1 MIDDIFDTDE
11 ESLFPAILNL
21 ASNAHI
27 STNATCGEKGPEMF
41 CKLVEHVPGRPLRNA
56 QCRICDYN
64 SANSK
69 EQHPISNAIDGT
81 NHWWQSPS
89 IQNGRE
95 YHWVTITLDLRQIFQ
110 VAYIIIKAA
119 NAPRPGNWILER
131 SVNGIEFS
139 PWQYYA
145 ISDTECLTRY
155 NVTPRLGPPT
165 YKKDNE
171 VICTSYYSKL
181 VPLEHGEIHTSLIN
195 GRPSAD
201 DPSPALLEFTSA
213 RYIRL
218 RLQRIRTLNA
228 DLMTLSH
235 HDPKDVDPIVTR
247 RYYYSIKDI
256 SIGGMCICYGH
267 ARSCP
272 LDKHTEKLQCQCEHN
287 TCGESC
293 NECCPG
299 YHQAPWRPGT
309 ISAGNKCERCNCH
322 NKTED
327 CYYDQRVADEKK
339 SINIFGQFKGGGV
352 CINCTQH
359 TTGINC
365 DVCSN
370 GYYRPQKVS
379 PYDNN
384 PCRPCECDL
393 FGSFGFDC
401 VKDNNHADPQKDIQ
415 PGQCHCKEGYAGKK
429 CDHCAFG
436 YKGYPNC
443 IRCNC
448 SLVGSINDD
457 PCSEPCL
464 CKENVEGE
472 NCDRCKSGFYNL
484 QERNPQGC
492 TECFCFG
499 VSDVCESLPWSTTKV
514 SSMIGWEVTTL
525 YSSKTIQPQE
535 NHFDKSHQISIND
548 TEVAKVLNPPYY
560 WSAPKSYLGNK
571 LTAFGGSLKYTVSYD
586 IPMDSTDSDLVSS
599 VDVIIQGNGYILST
613 RSEGLSLQPY
623 EEYSSTVHLIS
634 ENFVDFNT
642 KKSIDRD
649 TLMTVLVNV
658 TRILLRASYNTAEKS
673 VYRLDSVTLDTANAN
688 LIDLS
693 SAVHVEYCECPQGY
707 SGISCE
713 SCVPGY
719 YRVDAILFGGIC
731 LPCEC
736 NGHATECDSHGVCI
750 ACEHNTTGES
760 CEQCL
765 PGFYGMPSRGTTEDC
780 QPCACPLRSATNNFS
795 PTCHLDNRDE
805 VVCDKCAPGYAGVRC
820 ERCANGY
827 YGNPLV
833 PGKPCIPCD
842 CNGNVNPL
850 EDGHCHS
857 VTGECLKCIG
867 NTVGHHC
874 ERCADGYY
882 GDAVTN
888 KHCYVCEC
896 DINGSVSSVCH
907 HETGLCQCKA
917 NVVGKRCDKCLFGY
931 YGLSTTASC
940 LPCLCSKIGSATEDC
955 NEEGQC
961 RCALGVAGD
970 KCGHCAPGFYAF
982 QDGGCKPCDCA
993 HTHNTCDKDSGQCI
1007 CAPHTTGEKCELC
1020 EENFWGH
1027 DIEKG
1032 CKACNCSQLGSL
1044 SLQCDQLTSQCQC
1057 KQGYGG
1063 DRCALCALGY
1073 RDYPDC
1079 IPCDC
1084 DVRGSKAEMC
1094 NQGMCSCE
1102 EETGVCVCKDNVFG
1116 LHCNE
1121 CKSGTFALH
1130 AINPL
1135 GCIPCFCSGMTEFC
1149 AEVEG
1154 YVRIPITL
1162 TLEQELLHVVSL
1174 SNFTG
1179 TSEGVFSQFP
1189 DIVMDAATVRQH
1201 LNAEPFYWKL
1211 PDQFQG
1217 NQLMSYGGK
1226 LKYSVAFFALDD
1238 LGTANLEPQVLIKGG
1253 RPRKQVIYVD
1263 VPAPENGLRQD
1274 EEILMME
1281 NTWKYFNAVS
1291 DESVSHSDFM
1301 SVLSHI
1307 EYILIKASYGQG
1319 LQQSRISNVSMDI
1332 AVKADYMPLAKEP
1345 AHHIEKCLCPGGY
1358 AGLSCQDCAPGYYR
1372 ERHGNAH
1379 LKMLPSVVSL
1389 CVPCQCNNHSS
1400 ACDSET
1406 GKCLD
1411 CRENTVG
1418 DHCNICAPGYYG
1430 KVKGSINDCS
1440 LCACPRTNPERCS
1453 PGYYGHPRVPGG
1465 KCQQCQ
1471 CNQNGSLHHHC
1482 DHISGQ
1488 CVCKQGVTGQ
1498 LCDQCDSRHILVENE
1513 CVSCDDDCT
1522 GQLLNDLDNFDKAV
1536 HLVNFTGAILAP
1548 YGALSD
1554 LENATKHLKDALG
1567 VEESP
1572 ISLMKIMNGNLDTI
1586 SNVSDQ
1592 FYNELTRILE
1602 REENLNNATE
1612 STLNKSK
1619 ELAKF
1624 INTLQASMKVLVE
1637 MAATLNTTGD
1647 SDFPQSNK
1655 TLQKLQDDIPMML
1668 DIMRRRYSQKLHQDS
1683 IHELKSAEKL
1693 LTRIQREYWR
1703 PQQKIKDIQKAAKR
1717 ALSDHS
1723 SKHQEAQ
1730 DVVNIANSNTEEAR
1744 RLLVPIN
1751 NNLNE
1756 FNNKKLNVKE
1766 DEALSVMLIKEGKI
1780 QTTAATAFARD
1791 IFNSTSDL
1799 EIHQDE
1805 LMLWSSKLRQHV
1817 DDLVMQMSTRGALE
1831 LVYKTEDHVAELEKN
1846 VHALDSGLLNVRN
1859 VTVNV
1864 TNSVHV
1870 YSTIKNLVESAENLA
1885 SDVTKIVYEPIH
1897 VQREPFNITG
1907 ENVLHLG
1914 STVLTDAKHLD
1925 KKYDG
1930 LRSGLNEINIKVE
1943 RLKAKASGIA
1953 KRFND
1958 SLLQLTAL
1966 PRDTNENILAIKRL
1980 ALSAN
1985 LTSLNGI
1992 SHTDGFSEKL
2002 WNSSSALSKVN
2013 DTLQKTNELIIDST
2027 NAAASAEKKV
2037 NEVEIQ
2043 AGLLYGRLKP
2053 LKILEENLSRN
2064 ISEIKE
2070 LINQARKQAAS
2081 IKVAVSV
2088 EKDCI
2093 RAYQP
2098 QILSTNYN
2106 TLTLNVKTMEPDNL
2120 LFYLGSNGKARFA
2133 KTGTLSVEETSSPQK
2148 PIRSATSPGTATVL
2162 DVNLSTLM
2170 FIGGLGGQIKK
2181 SPSIKVT
2188 HFKGC
2193 IGETFLN
2200 GRPVGLWNFMEREGK
2215 CTGCFGSPQYEDPS
2229 FHFDGSGY
2237 SVVEKSLRPT
2247 VTQIILFFN
2256 TFSTNGLLV
2265 YLASNGTKD
2274 FLTLELV
2281 DGRIKVT
2288 VDLGSGPLT
2297 LKTEN
2302 RYNNGT
2308 WYKLSFRRNKKEGI
2322 LAVMDAY
2329 SLNSK
2334 EIKQGESSG
2343 VASDLNRSDKDP
2355 IYIGGLPRSRTVRKG
2370 VHSRTFVG
2378 CMKNLEISRSTFDLL
2393 KNSYGVRKG
2402 CILEPIRSANILHN
2416 GYIELPPKHLLVESE
2431 LMATFATKNSSGI
2444 ILVGLS
2450 KGEAKRR
2457 RRQVHLPF
2465 FSIMLVNGHLAVQVL
2480 AGDRASAKRVMV
2492 KSNNGTY
2499 SDGKEHSV
2507 ILTRNK
2513 RIISVQVDES
2523 KPEEI
2528 RLGLMA
2534 ESRPINISKLFVGGI
2549 PAEESISGLMMMDSF
2564 YGCIANVIFNTEFLD
2579 FTTAVR
2585 YEGVDMDSCFP
2596 SDKSKP
2602 VIQPEDFEIRSE
2614 IQMLPSSLKSFSQ
2627 AKEKQCSENGEL
2639 KYVSNA
2645 HQFGVTRNSHL
2656 MLLFNQSTVR
2666 KKFSVQLRVRTLAS
2680 SGLIYYTAHQK
2691 QVDYAAL
2698 QLQEGKLRFS
2708 FDLGKG
2714 QSVVSHG
2721 AMISD
2726 GKWHTVE
2733 TDYAKRKGIIIVD
2746 GQATEAVNVSGDGNT
2761 LDVDGKLYL
2770 GGLPL
2775 GYLTKNVRNIT
2786 RSIPACISEVT
2797 INSKQ
2802 LDSLVSTFAVNKCY
2816 ATIQKGTYFD
2826 GSGFAALVREGYK
2839 VRSEINITFEFRT
2852 NVVNGVLLGISSAKI
2867 DAIGLE
2873 IVNGKI
2879 LFNVN
2884 NGAGRIKASYEPK
2897 GMTNLCDGQ
2906 WHKVQ
2911 AMKNKHHIALIVDGN
2926 VVQTDNPH
2934 VHSTSADTNNPI
2946 YVGGYPADIKQ
2957 NCLTTKN
2964 SFQGCLRNFML
2975 IKAQQADF
2983 LDFSEAF
2990 DLSGVFPHSC
3000 PAA

>member
-1 MIDDIFDTDE
+1 MGFRLLPVE
-11 ESLFPAILNL
+11 LKPPPSALKRMKKFAEVELNSFGSGAGLFPAILNL

-64 SANSK
+64 K
-69 EQHPISNAIDGT
+69 QHPISNAIDGT

-131 SVNGIEFS
+131 SVNGIEFN

-247 RYYYSIKDI
+247 R
-256 SIGGMCICYGH
+256 
-267 ARSCP
+267 
-272 LDKHTEKLQCQCEHN
+272 KLQCQCEHN

-322 NKTED
+322 SKTED
-327 CYYDQRVADEKK
+327 CYYDQRVADEQK

-365 DVCSN
+365 DVCSD

-393 FGSFGFDC
+393 LGSFGFDC
-401 VKDNNHADPQKDIQ
+401 VKDNNHADPQKGIQ
-415 PGQCHCKEGYAGKK
+415 PGQCHCKEGRKVLE
-429 CDHCAFG
+429 
-436 YKGYPNC
+436 N
-443 IRCNC
+443 
-448 SLVGSINDD
+448 V
-457 PCSEPCL
+457 
-464 CKENVEGE
+464 KENVEGE
-472 NCDRCKSGFYNL
+472 NCDHCKSGFYNL

-499 VSDVCESLPWSTTKV
+499 VSDVCESLPWSSTKV
-514 SSMIGWEVTTL
+514 SSVIGWEVTTL

-535 NHFDKSHQISIND
+535 DQFDKSHQISIND

-571 LTAFGGSLKYTVSYD
+571 LTSFGGYLKYTVSYD

-599 VDVIIQGNGYILST
+599 VDVIIQGNGHILST

-623 EEYSSTVHLIS
+623 EEYSSAVHLIS

-642 KKSIDRD
+642 KKSIDQD

-673 VYRLDSVTLDTANAN
+673 VYRLGSVTLDTANAN

-731 LPCEC
+731 LPCDC
-736 NGHATECDSHGVCI
+736 NGHAMECDSHGVCI
-750 ACEHNTTGES
+750 ACEHNTTGQS

-780 QPCACPLRSATNNFS
+780 QPCACPLRSATNNYLFLVS
-795 PTCHLDNRDE
+795 VLLVIWITEMKLSVINVLQDMQE
-805 VVCDKCAPGYAGVRC
+805 
-820 ERCANGY
+820 CANGY

-888 KHCYVCEC
+888 KHCYACEC
-896 DINGSVSSVCH
+896 DINGSVSSACH

-970 KCGHCAPGFYAF
+970 KCEHCAPGFYAF

-1020 EENFWGH
+1020 EENFWDH

-1032 CKACNCSQLGSL
+1032 CKACNCSHIGSL

-1073 RDYPDC
+1073 RNYPDC

-1094 NQGMCSCE
+1094 NQGICSCE
-1102 EETGVCVCKDNVFG
+1102 EETGDNVFG

-1226 LKYSVAFFALDD
+1226 LKYSVAFYALDG

-1379 LKMLPSVVSL
+1379 LKVLPSVVSL

-1411 CRENTVG
+1411 CRDNTIG

-1430 KVKGSINDCS
+1430 NPTCVAKGIKDFHCN
-1440 LCACPRTNPERCS
+1440 ACVTGYEGQYCERCS

-1488 CVCKQGVTGQ
+1488 CVCKQA
-1498 LCDQCDSRHILVENE
+1498 
-1513 CVSCDDDCT
+1513 CDDDCT
-1522 GQLLNDLDNFDKAV
+1522 GRLLNDLDNFDKAML
-1536 HLVNFTGAILAP
+1536 LVNFTGAILAP

-1567 VEESP
+1567 VEGSP
-1572 ISLMKIMNGNLDTI
+1572 NSLMKTMNGNLDTI

-1592 FYNELTRILE
+1592 FYKELTGILE
-1602 REENLNNATE
+1602 RGENLNNATE
-1612 STLNKSK
+1612 GTLNKSK

-1624 INTLQASMKVLVE
+1624 INTMQAPIKVLVE
-1637 MAATLNTTGD
+1637 MAATLNTTGG

-1668 DIMRRRYSQKLHQDS
+1668 DIMRGRYFQQLHQDS
-1683 IHELKSAEKL
+1683 IHELKGAEML

-1723 SKHQEAQ
+1723 SKDQEAQ
-1730 DVVNIANSNTEEAR
+1730 DVVNIANSNTEEAK

-1756 FNNKKLNVKE
+1756 FNNKKQNVKE
-1766 DEALSVMLIKEGKI
+1766 DEALSVTLIKEGKI
-1780 QTTAATAFARD
+1780 QTTAAAAFARD
-1791 IFNSTSDL
+1791 IFNSMSDL

-1831 LVYKTEDHVAELEKN
+1831 LVYKTEDHAAELEKN

-1897 VQREPFNITG
+1897 VQRGPFNITG
-1907 ENVLHLG
+1907 KNVLHLG
-1914 STVLTDAKHLD
+1914 STVLTDTKHLD

-1953 KRFND
+1953 KKFND

-1985 LTSLNGI
+1985 LTAFNGI
-1992 SHTDGFSEKL
+1992 SHTNGFSEKL

-2120 LFYLGSNGKARFA
+2120 LFYLGSNGETDFMAVEMRRGKVAFLWDLGSGSTRLEYPDLSINNNKWHRIHATRFA

-2148 PIRSATSPGTATVL
+2148 PIKSATSPGTATVL
-2162 DVNLSTLM
+2162 DVNPSTLM

-2200 GRPVGLWNFMEREGK
+2200 GKPVGLWNFMEREGK

-2237 SVVEKSLRPT
+2237 SVVEKALRST
-2247 VTQIILFFN
+2247 VTQIIVFFN

-2274 FLTLELV
+2274 FLSLELV
-2281 DGRIKVT
+2281 DGRIKLT
-2288 VDLGSGPLT
+2288 VDLGSGPLI

-2334 EIKQGESSG
+2334 EIKQGESPG

-2393 KNSYGVRKG
+2393 KNSYAYT
-2402 CILEPIRSANILHN
+2402 CANILRS
-2416 GYIELPPKHLLVESE
+2416 GYIELPPKPLLVESE

-2450 KGEAKRR
+2450 KGETKRR

-2465 FSIMLVNGHLAVQVL
+2465 FSIMLVNGHVAVQVL

-2523 KPEEI
+2523 KPEEV

-2534 ESRPINISKLFVGGI
+2534 ESRPINISKFFIGGI
-2549 PAEESISGLMMMDSF
+2549 PAGESISGLLMTDSF

-2596 SDKSKP
+2596 SEKSKP

-2614 IQMLPSSLKSFSQ
+2614 TQMLPSSLKSFSQ
-2627 AKEKQCSENGEL
+2627 AKEKRCSPSGEL
-2639 KYVSNA
+2639 
-2645 HQFGVTRNSHL
+2645 
-2656 MLLFNQSTVR
+2656 
-2666 KKFSVQLRVRTLAS
+2666 KFSVQLRIRTLAS
-2680 SGLIYYTAHQK
+2680 SGLIYYTTHQK

-2726 GKWHTVE
+2726 GKWHTVQ
-2733 TDYAKRKGIIIVD
+2733 TDYAKRKGVIIVD

-2775 GYLTKNVRNIT
+2775 GYLTKNIRN
-2786 RSIPACISEVT
+2786 
-2797 INSKQ
+2797 
-2802 LDSLVSTFAVNKCY
+2802 
-2816 ATIQKGTYFD
+2816 KGTYFD
-2826 GSGFAALVREGYK
+2826 GSGFTALAREGYK

-2852 NVVNGVLLGISSAKI
+2852 NIVNGVLLGISSAKI

-2884 NGAGRIKASYEPK
+2884 NGAGRITASYEPK

-2911 AMKNKHHIALIVDGN
+2911 AMKNKHHIALTVDGN

-2934 VHSTSADTNNPI
+2934 VHSTSADTNNSI

-2990 DLSGVFPHSC
+2990 DLRGVFPHSC

>member
-1 MIDDIFDTDE
+1 ISSYYSFVLVCCLTCDCC
-11 ESLFPAILNL
+11 LFPAILNL

-56 QCRICDYN
+56 QCRMCDYN

-287 TCGESC
+287 TCGENC

-339 SINIFGQFKGGGV
+339 SINIFGQFRGGGV

-401 VKDNNHADPQKDIQ
+401 VKDNNHADPAKGKNIQ
-415 PGQCHCKEGYAGKK
+415 PGQCHCKEGYAEKK

-535 NHFDKSHQISIND
+535 DHFDKSHQISIND
-548 TEVAKVLNPPYY
+548 TEVAKVLKPPYY

-571 LTAFGGSLKYTVSYD
+571 LTAFGGYLKYTVSYD
-586 IPMDSTDSDLVSS
+586 IPMDSSDSDLVSS

-658 TRILLRASYNTAEKS
+658 SRILLRASYNTAEKS

-750 ACEHNTTGES
+750 ACEHNTTGQS

-833 PGKPCIPCD
+833 AGKPCIPCD

-1020 EENFWGH
+1020 EENYWGH

-1032 CKACNCSQLGSL
+1032 CKACNCSHLGSL

-1084 DVRGSKAEMC
+1084 DARGSKAEMC

-1253 RPRKQVIYVD
+1253 RPRKQVIYMD

-1358 AGLSCQDCAPGYYR
+1358 AGFSCQDCAPGYYR

-1379 LKMLPSVVSL
+1379 LKVLPSVVSL

-1440 LCACPRTNPERCS
+1440 PCACPRTNPESPIYYPLSLKKISFSLSCFIPLCS
-1453 PGYYGHPRVPGG
+1453 PGYYGQPRVPGG

-1522 GQLLNDLDNFDKAV
+1522 GQLLNDLDNFDKAM
-1536 HLVNFTGAILAP
+1536 HLVNLNGAILAP

-1554 LENATKHLKDALG
+1554 LENATKHLKVCKLLL
-1567 VEESP
+1567 
-1572 ISLMKIMNGNLDTI
+1572 I
-1586 SNVSDQ
+1586 
-1592 FYNELTRILE
+1592 FYIAVYIILTRILE

-1612 STLNKSK
+1612 GTLNKSK

-1624 INTLQASMKVLVE
+1624 INTLQASMK
-1637 MAATLNTTGD
+1637 ATLNTTGD

-1668 DIMRRRYSQKLHQDS
+1668 DIMRRRYFQQLRQDS

-1730 DVVNIANSNTEEAR
+1730 DVVNVANSNTEEAR

-1756 FNNKKLNVKE
+1756 FNVRRL
-1766 DEALSVMLIKEGKI
+1766 
-1780 QTTAATAFARD
+1780 T
-1791 IFNSTSDL
+1791 DL

-1870 YSTIKNLVESAENLA
+1870 YSTVKNLVESAENLA

-1897 VQREPFNITG
+1897 VVISRIAPKTLFQYISTS
-1907 ENVLHLG
+1907 VL
-1914 STVLTDAKHLD
+1914 
-1925 KKYDG
+1925 
-1930 LRSGLNEINIKVE
+1930 
-1943 RLKAKASGIA
+1943 
-1953 KRFND
+1953 
-1958 SLLQLTAL
+1958 
-1966 PRDTNENILAIKRL
+1966 
-1980 ALSAN
+1980 
-1985 LTSLNGI
+1985 
-1992 SHTDGFSEKL
+1992 
-2002 WNSSSALSKVN
+2002 
-2013 DTLQKTNELIIDST
+2013 
-2027 NAAASAEKKV
+2027 AAASAEKKV

-2120 LFYLGSNGKARFA
+2120 LFYLGSNGKTDFMAVEMRRGKVAFLWDLGSGSTRLEYPDLSINNNKWHRIHATRFA

-2274 FLTLELV
+2274 FLSLELV

-2334 EIKQGESSG
+2334 EIKQGESPG
-2343 VASDLNRSDKDP
+2343 VASDLNRSDQDP

-2534 ESRPINISKLFVGGI
+2534 ESRPINISKLFIGGI

-2596 SDKSKP
+2596 SEKSKP
-2602 VIQPEDFEIRSE
+2602 LFCLQ
-2614 IQMLPSSLKSFSQ
+2614 
-2627 AKEKQCSENGEL
+2627 KQCSENGEL

-2726 GKWHTVE
+2726 GKWHRVE
-2733 TDYAKRKGIIIVD
+2733 TDYAKRKGVIIVD

-2775 GYLTKNVRNIT
+2775 GYLTKNLRNVT
-2786 RSIPACISEVT
+2786 HSIPACISEVT

-2884 NGAGRIKASYEPK
+2884 NGAGRIRASYEPK
-2897 GMTNLCDGQ
+2897 GMTNLFDGQ

-2926 VVQTDNPH
+2926 MVQTDNPH

-2946 YVGGYPADIKQ
+2946 YIGGYPADIKQ

>member
-1 MIDDIFDTDE
+1 
-11 ESLFPAILNL
+11 
-21 ASNAHI
+21 
-27 STNATCGEKGPEMF
+27 
-41 CKLVEHVPGRPLRNA
+41 
-56 QCRICDYN
+56 
-64 SANSK
+64 
-69 EQHPISNAIDGT
+69 QHPISNAIDGT
-81 NHWWQSPS
+81 NNWWQSPS

-131 SVNGIEFS
+131 SMNGIEFR

-165 YKKDNE
+165 YKKDDE

-201 DPSPALLEFTSA
+201 DPSPTLLEFTSA

-272 LDKHTEKLQCQCEHN
+272 LDKDTKKLQCQCEHN

-309 ISAGNKCERCNCH
+309 ISVGNKCERCNCH

-327 CYYDQRVADEKK
+327 CYYDQRIADEKK

-365 DVCSN
+365 DMCSD

-384 PCRPCECDL
+384 PCHPCECDL

-401 VKDNNHADPQKDIQ
+401 VKDNNHADSQKDIQ
-415 PGQCHCKEGYAGKK
+415 PGQCYCKEGYAGEK

-436 YKGYPNC
+436 YQGYPNC

-448 SLVGSINDD
+448 SLIGSINDD
-457 PCSEPCL
+457 PCTKPCL
-464 CKENVEGE
+464 CKENVEGQ
-472 NCDRCKSGFYNL
+472 NCDSCKSGFYNL
-484 QERNPQGC
+484 EERNPQGC

-499 VSDVCESLPWSTTKV
+499 VSDVCESLPWSTAKV
-514 SSMIGWEVTTL
+514 SSMIGWEVTTP
-525 YSSKTIQPQE
+525 YTSKTIQPQE
-535 NHFDKSHQISIND
+535 DNFDKSHQISINN
-548 TEVAKVLNPPYY
+548 TEVAKVLKPPYY

-571 LTAFGGSLKYTVSYD
+571 LTAFGGYLKYIVSYD

-599 VDVIIQGNGYILST
+599 VDVIIQGNGHILST

-623 EEYSSTVHLIS
+623 EEYSRTVHLIS
-634 ENFVDFNT
+634 ENFVDFHT
-642 KKSIDRD
+642 KESIDRD

-707 SGISCE
+707 SGLSCE
-713 SCVPGY
+713 ICVPGY

-731 LPCEC
+731 LPCDC
-736 NGHATECDSHGVCI
+736 NGHATECDSRGVCI
-750 ACEHNTTGES
+750 ACEHNTTGQS

-780 QPCACPLRSATNNFS
+780 QPCSCPLRSATN
-795 PTCHLDNRDE
+795 
-805 VVCDKCAPGYAGVRC
+805 K
-820 ERCANGY
+820 CANGY

-833 PGKPCIPCD
+833 PGKPCLPCD

-888 KHCYVCEC
+888 KHCYACEC
-896 DINGSVSSVCH
+896 DINGSVSSICH

-931 YGLSTTASC
+931 YGLSSTASC
-940 LPCLCSKIGSATEDC
+940 LLCHCSKIGSAAEDC

-970 KCGHCAPGFYAF
+970 KCDHCAPGFYAF
-982 QDGGCKPCDCA
+982 QDGGCKSCDCA

-1007 CAPHTTGEKCELC
+1007 CPPRTTGEKCELC

-1027 DIEKG
+1027 DTEKG
-1032 CKACNCSQLGSL
+1032 CKACNCSHLGSL

-1063 DRCALCALGY
+1063 DRCAVCALGY

-1079 IPCDC
+1079 VPCDC

-1094 NQGMCSCE
+1094 NQEICSCE
-1102 EETGVCVCKDNVFG
+1102 EETGVCVCKENVFG

-1149 AEVEG
+1149 TEVEG
-1154 YVRIPITL
+1154 YVRVPVTL
-1162 TLEQELLHVVSL
+1162 TPEQELLSVVSL

-1179 TSEGVFSQFP
+1179 TSEGVFSQFQ
-1189 DIVMDAATVRQH
+1189 DIVIDAATVRQH

-1217 NQLMSYGGK
+1217 NQLMTYGGK
-1226 LKYSVAFFALDD
+1226 LKYSVAFYALDG

-1253 RPRKQVIYVD
+1253 HPRKQVIYVD
-1263 VPAPENGLRQD
+1263 VPAPENGLWQD

-1291 DESVSHSDFM
+1291 DESVSHSDFIISNISM
-1301 SVLSHI
+1301 EI
-1307 EYILIKASYGQG
+1307 AIKA
-1319 LQQSRISNVSMDI
+1319 DH
-1332 AVKADYMPLAKEP
+1332 MPLAKEQ

-1358 AGLSCQDCAPGYYR
+1358 AGLSCQDCR
-1372 ERHGNAH
+1372 
-1379 LKMLPSVVSL
+1379 
-1389 CVPCQCNNHSS
+1389 
-1400 ACDSET
+1400 D
-1406 GKCLD
+1406 
-1411 CRENTVG
+1411 NTVG
-1418 DHCNICAPGYYG
+1418 DHCSICAPGYYG
-1430 KVKGSINDCS
+1430 KVTGSINDCS
-1440 LCACPRTNPERCS
+1440 LCACPRMSPESFSPTCVANGIKDFHCNACVTGYEGQYCERCS
-1453 PGYYGHPRVPGG
+1453 PGYYGDPRVPGG

-1471 CNQNGSLHHHC
+1471 CSPNGSLHYHC
-1482 DHISGQ
+1482 DHTSGQ

-1513 CVSCDDDCT
+1513 CISCDDDCT
-1522 GQLLNDLDNFDKAV
+1522 GRLLNDLDNFGKAML
-1536 HLVNFTGAILAP
+1536 LVNFTGAILAP

-1554 LENATKHLKDALG
+1554 LENATKYLKESLRA
-1567 VEESP
+1567 EESP
-1572 ISLMKIMNGNLDTI
+1572 NSLVKIMNGNLDTI

-1592 FYNELTRILE
+1592 FYKKLTSILE
-1602 REENLNNATE
+1602 RGENLNNATE
-1612 STLNKSK
+1612 GTLNKSK
-1619 ELAKF
+1619 EMAKF
-1624 INTLQASMKVLVE
+1624 IITLQETIKVLVE
-1637 MAATLNTTGD
+1637 MAATLNTTMG
-1647 SDFPQSNK
+1647 SNFPQSNK

-1668 DIMRRRYSQKLHQDS
+1668 DVMRGRYFQQLHQDS
-1683 IHELKSAEKL
+1683 IRELKGAEKL

-1703 PQQKIKDIQKAAKR
+1703 PQQEIKDFQKAAKR
-1717 ALSDHS
+1717 VLSEHS
-1723 SKHQEAQ
+1723 SKRQEAQ

-1744 RLLVPIN
+1744 HLFVLIN

-1756 FNNKKLNVKE
+1756 FN
-1766 DEALSVMLIKEGKI
+1766 
-1780 QTTAATAFARD
+1780 
-1791 IFNSTSDL
+1791 DL
-1799 EIHQDE
+1799 EIHEDE
-1805 LMLWSSKLRQHV
+1805 LILWSTKLRQHV
-1817 DDLVMQMSTRGALE
+1817 DDLVMQLSTRGALE
-1831 LVYKTEDHVAELEKN
+1831 LVYKTEDHASELEKI

-1870 YSTIKNLVESAENLA
+1870 YSTIRNVVESAENLA
-1885 SDVTKIVYEPIH
+1885 SDVTKIIYEH
-1897 VQREPFNITG
+1897 VQRGPFNTTG
-1907 ENVLHLG
+1907 KNVLQLS
-1914 STVLTDAKHLD
+1914 STALTDAKHLH

-1985 LTSLNGI
+1985 LTALNGI
-1992 SHTDGFSEKL
+1992 SHTVGFSEKL
-2002 WNSSSALSKVN
+2002 LNSSSTLSKVN
-2013 DTLQKTNELIIDST
+2013 ETLQKTNELIIDST

-2081 IKVAVSV
+2081 IKIAVSV

-2120 LFYLGSNGKARFA
+2120 LFYLGSNGKTDFMAVEMRRGKVAFLWDLGSGSTRLEYPDLSINNNKWHRIHATRFA

-2148 PIRSATSPGTATVL
+2148 PLRRSTTSPGTATVL
-2162 DVNLSTLM
+2162 DVNPSTLM
-2170 FIGGLGGQIKK
+2170 FIGGLGGQIK
-2181 SPSIKVT
+2181 V
-2188 HFKGC
+2188 
-2193 IGETFLN
+2193 
-2200 GRPVGLWNFMEREGK
+2200 
-2215 CTGCFGSPQYEDPS
+2215 
-2229 FHFDGSGY
+2229 
-2237 SVVEKSLRPT
+2237 KSL
-2247 VTQIILFFN
+2247 L
-2256 TFSTNGLLV
+2256 
-2265 YLASNGTKD
+2265 
-2274 FLTLELV
+2274 
-2281 DGRIKVT
+2281 
-2288 VDLGSGPLT
+2288 
-2297 LKTEN
+2297 
-2302 RYNNGT
+2302 
-2308 WYKLSFRRNKKEGI
+2308 
-2322 LAVMDAY
+2322 
-2329 SLNSK
+2329 
-2334 EIKQGESSG
+2334 
-2343 VASDLNRSDKDP
+2343 
-2355 IYIGGLPRSRTVRKG
+2355 
-2370 VHSRTFVG
+2370 
-2378 CMKNLEISRSTFDLL
+2378 
-2393 KNSYGVRKG
+2393 
-2402 CILEPIRSANILHN
+2402 
-2416 GYIELPPKHLLVESE
+2416 
-2431 LMATFATKNSSGI
+2431 
-2444 ILVGLS
+2444 
-2450 KGEAKRR
+2450 
-2457 RRQVHLPF
+2457 
-2465 FSIMLVNGHLAVQVL
+2465 
-2480 AGDRASAKRVMV
+2480 
-2492 KSNNGTY
+2492 
-2499 SDGKEHSV
+2499 
-2507 ILTRNK
+2507 
-2513 RIISVQVDES
+2513 
-2523 KPEEI
+2523 
-2528 RLGLMA
+2528 
-2534 ESRPINISKLFVGGI
+2534 
-2549 PAEESISGLMMMDSF
+2549 
-2564 YGCIANVIFNTEFLD
+2564 
-2579 FTTAVR
+2579 
-2585 YEGVDMDSCFP
+2585 
-2596 SDKSKP
+2596 
-2602 VIQPEDFEIRSE
+2602 
-2614 IQMLPSSLKSFSQ
+2614 
-2627 AKEKQCSENGEL
+2627 
-2639 KYVSNA
+2639 
-2645 HQFGVTRNSHL
+2645 
-2656 MLLFNQSTVR
+2656 
-2666 KKFSVQLRVRTLAS
+2666 
-2680 SGLIYYTAHQK
+2680 
-2691 QVDYAAL
+2691 
-2698 QLQEGKLRFS
+2698 
-2708 FDLGKG
+2708 
-2714 QSVVSHG
+2714 
-2721 AMISD
+2721 
-2726 GKWHTVE
+2726 
-2733 TDYAKRKGIIIVD
+2733 
-2746 GQATEAVNVSGDGNT
+2746 
-2761 LDVDGKLYL
+2761 
-2770 GGLPL
+2770 
-2775 GYLTKNVRNIT
+2775 
-2786 RSIPACISEVT
+2786 
-2797 INSKQ
+2797 
-2802 LDSLVSTFAVNKCY
+2802 
-2816 ATIQKGTYFD
+2816 
-2826 GSGFAALVREGYK
+2826 
-2839 VRSEINITFEFRT
+2839 
-2852 NVVNGVLLGISSAKI
+2852 
-2867 DAIGLE
+2867 
-2873 IVNGKI
+2873 
-2879 LFNVN
+2879 
-2884 NGAGRIKASYEPK
+2884 
-2897 GMTNLCDGQ
+2897 
-2906 WHKVQ
+2906 
-2911 AMKNKHHIALIVDGN
+2911 
-2926 VVQTDNPH
+2926 
-2934 VHSTSADTNNPI
+2934 
-2946 YVGGYPADIKQ
+2946 
-2957 NCLTTKN
+2957 
-2964 SFQGCLRNFML
+2964 
-2975 IKAQQADF
+2975 
-2983 LDFSEAF
+2983 
-2990 DLSGVFPHSC
+2990 
-3000 PAA
+3000 